1 MASPAAEQFRPLR
14 RVEYDRFVAL
24 GTFEGE
30 RIELIGGV
38 LRRMTPIGP
47 PHTSTVDRLTRLLIL
62 SRGLQRARILG
73 RQFGRPRGRGAS
85 GAER

>member
-38 LRRMTPIGP
+38 LPA
-47 PHTSTVDRLTRLLIL
+47 HDADRAATHVH
-62 SRGLQRARILG
+62 GG
-73 RQFGRPRGRGAS
+73 
-85 GAER
+85 